1 MNISI
6 IGCGYVGAVTG
17 ACLADLGSHVIF
29 MDIDKKK
36 LDNINSGIAPIFE
49 PVLDDL
55 IRKNNERISTTI
67 DISNA
72 ISESQISFICVGTPS
87 DEKGNID
94 LSFIKSACS
103 EIGKSLRN
111 RNDDH
116 VVVVKSTVVPG
127 TTEGLIKRTIEKES
141 GKRAFHEFGLVVNPE
156 FLREG
161 SAVMDFFQPDR
172 LVIGSEDNRS
182 RAIME
187 DLYKTLNCPK
197 ILTDFR
203 TAEMIKYA
211 SNAFLAT
218 KISFANEIGN
228 LCKSLAI
235 DTYKVFE
242 GVGLDCRINPSFF
255 RAGIGFGGSCFP
267 KDVRAIA
274 KKMEDQGLS
283 PRILKA
289 VLDVNQ
295 DQPFRAVELLKKH
308 IPDLKGCKIGVLGLA
323 FKPDTD
329 DIRESR
335 AVPIVE
341 RLLSEGA
348 EVLAYDPLAMER
360 FREIYPQINYAK
372 DAAAVL
378 MNSQAIMILTEWQD
392 FASLDYSGKIVID
405 GRRMESARKSAKIYE
420 GVCW

>member
-17 ACLADLGSHVIF
+17 ACLADLGNQVRF
-29 MDIDKKK
+29 MDIDNNK
-36 LDNINSGIAPIFE
+36 LDKIDSGVAPIFE
-49 PVLDDL
+49 PVLDD
-55 IRKNNERISTTI
+55 IIKKNKNKISTTT
-67 DISNA
+67 DIFNA
-72 ISESQISFICVGTPS
+72 VVESDASFICVGTPS

-103 EIGKSLRN
+103 EIGKSLKN
-111 RNDDH
+111 KEDYH
-116 VVVVKSTVVPG
+116 IVVVKSTVVPG
-127 TTEGLIKRTIEKES
+127 TTDGLVKRTLEKEA
-141 GKRAFHEFGLVVNPE
+141 GKTAAKGFGLVVNPE

-161 SAVMDFFQPDR
+161 SAVKDFFQPDR

-197 ILTDFR
+197 ILTDFK
-203 TAEMIKYA
+203 TAEMIKYV

-283 PRILKA
+283 PRILRA

-295 DQPFRAVELLKKH
+295 DQSIRAVELLKKH
-308 IPDLKGCKIGVLGLA
+308 IPDLKGCRIGVLGLA

-341 RLLSEGA
+341 RLLTEGA
-348 EVLAYDPLAMER
+348 DVLAYDPLAMER
-360 FREIYPQINYAK
+360 FRELYPQINYAK
-372 DAAAVL
+372 DAGLIVQ
-378 MNSQAIMILTEWQD
+378 NSQAVMILTEWQD
-392 FASLDYSGKIVID
+392 FAALDYSGKVVID